1 MFKIVKVL
9 ALTVAMAGMASVS
22 AIAGAEKSPGGTMEH
37 GSMMQNDMQEGEMAE
52 MMKMMQQMNPMIVSV
67 RHQQEQI
74 QAVSSLLAILAQ
86 VRVHEHWFL
95 VLII

>member
-37 GSMMQNDMQEGEMAE
+37 GSMMQNDMQEGGMVG
-52 MMKMMQQMNPMIVSV
+52 MMKMMQQMAPMMEKCNKMMSAMSDHMKADNP
-67 RHQQEQI
+67 
-74 QAVSSLLAILAQ
+74 SSDDKG
-86 VRVHEHWFL
+86 
-95 VLII
+95 

>member
-37 GSMMQNDMQEGEMAE
+37 GSMMQNDMQEGEMAG
-52 MMKMMQQMNPMIVSV
+52 MMKMMQQMAPMMEKCNKMMSAMSDHMKAD
-67 RHQQEQI
+67 RGGPTNLD
-74 QAVSSLLAILAQ
+74 S
-86 VRVHEHWFL
+86 
-95 VLII
+95 

>member
-52 MMKMMQQMNPMIVSV
+52 MMKMMQQMAPMMEKCNKMMSAMSDHMKADNP
-67 RHQQEQI
+67 
-74 QAVSSLLAILAQ
+74 SSDDKG
-86 VRVHEHWFL
+86 
-95 VLII
+95 